1 MKKDFLSISDFS
13 REEILELMQKSAE
26 LKQKRI
32 DHVTHH
38 PLKGKSLGMIFS
50 KHSTRTRISFEV
62 GMFELGGQALFLT
75 TDQLQLTRG
84 ESVEDSAKVL
94 SRYLDGVVIRTYD
107 HADVVNL
114 ARHASIPVINGLTD
128 LNHPVQIMADLF
140 TIQEKL
146 GKVEG
151 VKVAYLGD
159 GNNVTYS
166 WMLAASVMDMHLAVA
181 CPKSHQPEMPENMGS
196 LGKVELLEDPM
207 EAVQNADVI
216 YTDVWVSMGQEDE
229 SEEKIKRLQ
238 PYQINQKLVDA
249 ANDGALVM
257 HCLPAHRGMEISS
270 EVMDG
275 KNSIVFDQAENR
287 LHVQKAILEALL
299 SPRKQ

>member
-1 MKKDFLSISDFS
+1 MKKDFLSINDFS
-13 REEILELMQKSAE
+13 REEILKLLKKSVE
-26 LKQKRI
+26 LKQMRI

-94 SRYLDGVVIRTYD
+94 SRYLDGIVIRTYD
-107 HADVVNL
+107 HEEVVSL

-140 TIQEKL
+140 TLQEKL
-146 GKVEG
+146 GKVED

-166 WMLAASVMDMHLAVA
+166 WMVAASVMDMHLTVA
-181 CPKSHQPEMPENMGS
+181 CPKDHQPEWPEKMGS
-196 LGKVELLEDPM
+196 LGKVEILEDPL

-216 YTDVWVSMGQEDE
+216 YTDVWVSMGQEKE
-229 SEEKIKRLQ
+229 AEEKIKRLR
-238 PYQINQKLVDA
+238 PYQINQTLVNA
-249 ANDGALVM
+249 AKDGVLVM
-257 HCLPAHRGMEISS
+257 HCLPAHRDMEISS

-299 SPRKQ
+299 SPPQK

>member
-13 REEILELMQKSAE
+13 REEILKLLENSAA
-26 LKQKRI
+26 LKQMRI
-32 DHVTHH
+32 DQVTHH

-75 TDQLQLTRG
+75 TEQLQLTRG

-107 HADVVNL
+107 HEDVINL

-151 VKVAYLGD
+151 IKVVYLGD

-166 WMLAASVMDMHLAVA
+166 WMLAASIMGIHLAVA
-181 CPKSHQPEMPENMGS
+181 CPKEHQPEWPENMGS
-196 LGKVELLEDPM
+196 LGKVELLEDPL
-207 EAVQNADVI
+207 EAAHNADVI
-216 YTDVWVSMGQEDE
+216 YTDVWVSMGQEEE

-238 PYQINQKLVDA
+238 PYQINQKLVNA
-249 ANDGALVM
+249 AKNEVLVM
-257 HCLPAHRGMEISS
+257 HCLPAHRGMEITS

-275 KNSIVFDQAENR
+275 QNSIVFDQAENR

-299 SPRKQ
+299 CPPK

>member
-13 REEILELMQKSAE
+13 REEILELLKKSAA
-26 LKQKRI
+26 LKQMRI

-94 SRYLDGVVIRTYD
+94 SRYLDGVVIRTYS
-107 HADVVNL
+107 HEDVVNL

-151 VKVAYLGD
+151 IKVVYLGD

-166 WMLAASVMDMHLAVA
+166 WMLAASIMGIHLVVA
-181 CPKSHQPEMPENMGS
+181 CPKEHQPEWPQKMGS
-196 LGKVELLEDPM
+196 LGKVELLEDPL
-207 EAVQNADVI
+207 EAVHNADVI

-238 PYQINQKLVDA
+238 PYQINQKLVNA
-249 ANDGALVM
+249 AKDGVLVM

-299 SPRKQ
+299 CPPK